1 MTDEVKSLLA
11 ALEDAEERRERYSR
25 RAALFDLLY
34 LPLFVV
40 SFAFLFLGAVVHTL
54 YGYDHRPLLV
64 VSATLMVIGY
74 LSYILYVIY
83 DSKAAEA
90 ARQAC
95 ELRCMLKPETGSAER
110 I

>member
-1 MTDEVKSLLA
+1 MTDEVKTLLMQT
-11 ALEDAEERRERYSR
+11 EERYRRYSK

-34 LPLFVV
+34 LPLFAL
-40 SFAFLFLGAVVHTL
+40 SMAFLFLGAVVHTL

-74 LSYILYVIY
+74 LSYILYIIY
-83 DSKAAEA
+83 DSKAAEV
-90 ARQAC
+90 ARQVC
-95 ELRCMLKPETGSAER
+95 ELRCMLLKPETGSAER